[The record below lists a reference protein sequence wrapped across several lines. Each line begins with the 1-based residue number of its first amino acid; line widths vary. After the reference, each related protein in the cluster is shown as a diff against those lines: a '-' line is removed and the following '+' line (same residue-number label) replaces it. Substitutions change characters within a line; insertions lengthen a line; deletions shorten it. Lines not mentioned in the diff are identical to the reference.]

1 MFYGLALRRRDHR
14 PHSLS
19 LRKILLP
26 FPALSAPWA
35 RPCTGHRVP
44 RPLRHGPALEELL
57 GFEDTAADAG
67 DPQDEKL
74 MAAVGLRPGAVVTQ
88 AMAHLG

>member
-1 MFYGLALRRRDHR
+1 MAL
-14 PHSLS
+14 L
-19 LRKILLP
+19 LR
-26 FPALSAPWA
+26 SSW
-35 RPCTGHRVP
+35 
-44 RPLRHGPALEELL
+44 
-57 GFEDTAADAG
+57 DTAADAG